1 MTTTMK
7 LKAKTLT
14 ILAAVALA
22 VTGAIISSL
31 GQQWTISVVKTVT
44 TNTVPEQL
52 TTTEYWGHTVTF
64 LGMKATRTNNTGTV
78 YVQWN
83 STNQG
88 SGIPLLPGAVLS
100 ITMPDEKKKGICAT
114 NFYIDVETDGD
125 GVVAFIMD

>member
-1 MTTTMK
+1 MK
-7 LKAKTLT
+7 PRTAKTL
-14 ILAAVALA
+14 VALA
-22 VTGAIISSL
+22 AAIAILGAIATAF
-31 GQQWTISVVKTVT
+31 GQQWSVSITKTVT
-44 TNTVPEQL
+44 TNSVPEQL

-88 SGIPLLPGAVLS
+88 SGIPLLPGATLS
-100 ITMPDEKKKGICAT
+100 ITMPDARKQGICLT
-114 NFYIDVETDGD
+114 NFWIDVETDGD